1 MSGLQKVYE
10 RLAKNPN
17 DLLYNIDLYHSDIH
31 YCRAHI
37 NAKFG
42 TDYTLKE
49 MYNLLKEEKLI

>member
-1 MSGLQKVYE
+1 MSELKKVYD

-31 YCRAHI
+31 YCRIHI
-37 NAKFG
+37 NEKFG

-49 MYNLLKEEKLI
+49 MYSLLKEEKLI